1 MLVHIHNYVRANTLR
16 EVQLDLEKLF
26 WASTLDNM
34 GVQQQV
40 KIFKLET

>member
-1 MLVHIHNYVRANTLR
+1 MLMHIHNYVPANTLR

-34 GVQQQV
+34 RVQRV